1 MRNSL
6 LGSVTATLTS
16 ADIPATLD
24 AISARGI
31 RVYRVQS
38 KSELDAELTV
48 ARADYRKLRALAE
61 HRGDSLRLKSRG
73 GLYWLAK
80 AFFMRP
86 VLMLGIGTIFL
97 ATLLIPN
104 YVLFVRFEGYQTV
117 SENELREAA
126 QECGISFGAT
136 RRTVRSERVK
146 NAMLEQLPSLAWV
159 GVNTRGCV
167 ATVSARERSDVQ
179 KTDDAPQ
186 VSHIVAGVDG
196 VILSATVQS
205 GDIRCAVGEAV
216 VAGQVLIS
224 GYTDCGICTRAER
237 ANGEIFARTMRAF
250 SAKILQNTAQKG
262 EITAVKKNYSL
273 TIGKKRINLCNN
285 SGILGSS
292 CGRMYEEKKLT
303 LPGGFVLPITLT
315 IETVTYYDLQATA
328 RNADEIST
336 ELRDFATLQMRSQ
349 MIAGTIDDAVYTYQE
364 EQDALRLDAVFWCT
378 EMIGREI
385 TEKNG
390 EQYG

>member
-1 MRNSL
+1 MQNSV
-6 LGSVTATLTS
+6 LGTVTATLTS

-24 AISARGI
+24 AISACGI

-48 ARADYRKLRALAE
+48 ARVDYRKLRALAE
-61 HRGDSLRLKSRG
+61 HRGDSLHLRSRR
-73 GLYWLAK
+73 GLYWIVKSLL
-80 AFFMRP
+80 MRP
-86 VLMLGIGTIFL
+86 VLMLGIAGLFL
-97 ATLLIPN
+97 VTLLLPN

-126 QECGISFGAT
+126 QESGISFGAN
-136 RRTVRSERVK
+136 RRMVRSERVK

-167 ATVSARERSDVQ
+167 ATVSVRERSDAP
-179 KTDDAPQ
+179 KAEDAPPL
-186 VSHIVAGVDG
+186 SHIVAGIDG
-196 VILSATVQS
+196 VIVSATAQS
-205 GDIRCAVGEAV
+205 GNIRCAVGEAV

-224 GYTDCGICTRAER
+224 GYTDCGLCIRAER
-237 ANGEIFARTMRAF
+237 ANGEVFARTMRAF
-250 SAKILQNTAQKG
+250 SAKAMQNTAKKG

-315 IETVTYYDLQATA
+315 IETVIYYDLQATT
-328 RNADEIST
+328 RSADAIHT
-336 ELRDFATLQMRSQ
+336 ELRDFATWQMRSY

-364 EQDALRLDAVFWCT
+364 EQGALMLDAMFWCT

>member
-1 MRNSL
+1 MRNSV

-24 AISARGI
+24 TISACGI

-61 HRGDSLRLKSRG
+61 HRGDSLRLRSRG
-73 GLYWLAK
+73 GLYWRIKSLL
-80 AFFMRP
+80 MRP
-86 VLMLGIGTIFL
+86 VLMLGIGALFL
-97 ATLLIPN
+97 ATLCLPN
-104 YVLFVRFEGYQTV
+104 YVLFVRFDGYQTV

-126 QECGISFGAT
+126 EACGISFGAD
-136 RRTVRSERVK
+136 RRAVRSERVK
-146 NAMLEQLPSLAWV
+146 NAMLEQMPMLAWV

-167 ATVSARERSDVQ
+167 ATVSVRERSDIPLSEA
-179 KTDDAPQ
+179 APQ
-186 VSHIVAGVDG
+186 VSHIVATVDG
-196 VILSATVQS
+196 VVLSATAHA

-237 ANGEIFARTMRAF
+237 AKGEVFARTMRAF
-250 SAKILQNTAQKG
+250 SAKSMQNSVKKG
-262 EITAVKKNYSL
+262 EVTVVKKNYSV
-273 TIGKKRINLCNN
+273 TIGKKRINLRNN

-315 IETVTYYDLQATA
+315 IETVVFYDLQATPRSA
-328 RNADEIST
+328 EEIST
-336 ELRDFATLQMRSQ
+336 ELRDFATLQMCSQ
-349 MIAGTIDDAVYTYQE
+349 MIAGTIDDAVYTYEE
-364 EQDALRLDAVFWCT
+364 EQGTLRLDAVFWCT